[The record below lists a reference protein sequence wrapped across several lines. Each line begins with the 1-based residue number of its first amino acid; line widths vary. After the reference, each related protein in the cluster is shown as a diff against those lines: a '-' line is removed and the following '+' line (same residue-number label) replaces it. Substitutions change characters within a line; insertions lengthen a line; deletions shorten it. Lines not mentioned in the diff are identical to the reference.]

1 MGKVI
6 VERDEPHQCFARLE
20 LNNGDRVMIS
30 IVQSEV
36 KVIKMKWAGM
46 LPGPTLWKSGSVAEI
61 VEKFSEDT
69 KLPQRPIEAVIDKV
83 IDCRSAAEVV
93 ARLSAKPDDVLSQY
107 VATLEETGNRVV
119 IRDVSE
125 LPYPKDLIKSA
136 LRHYLKK
143 VNRADQK
150 AVEALEV
157 AYVSLSHFLPLTPE
171 QQDAVF
177 LMQSLD
183 ASDVEIEGADLYS
196 AVLSRWHAEG
206 AELLDELR
214 SISNQAEP
222 DNGAPPPWLGM

>member
-6 VERDEPHQCFARLE
+6 VEREAPHQSFARLE
-20 LNNGDRVMIS
+20 LNNGDQVMIS
-30 IVQSEV
+30 VAEGEV

-61 VEKFSEDT
+61 VEKFFDET

-107 VATLEETGNRVV
+107 VATLEKTGNRV
-119 IRDVSE
+119 IRDLSE
-125 LPYPKDLIKSA
+125 LPYPKDMIKFA

-150 AVEALEV
+150 AVDALEV
-157 AYVSLSHFLPLTPE
+157 AYVSLSHFQPLTTE
-171 QQDAVF
+171 ERDAVF

-183 ASDVEIEGADLYS
+183 ASDEKIEGGDLYS
-196 AVLSRWHAEG
+196 AALSRWHADG
-206 AELLDELR
+206 AALFDEVR
-214 SISNQAEP
+214 SLSNQAEP
-222 DNGAPPPWLGM
+222 DNGQA

>member
-6 VERDEPHQCFARLE
+6 VEREAPHQSFARLE
-20 LNNGDRVMIS
+20 LNNGDQVMIS
-30 IVQSEV
+30 VAEGEV

-61 VEKFSEDT
+61 VEKFFDET

-107 VATLEETGNRVV
+107 VATLEKTGNRV
-119 IRDVSE
+119 IRDLSE
-125 LPYPKDLIKSA
+125 LPYPKDMIKFA

-150 AVEALEV
+150 AVDALEV
-157 AYVSLSHFLPLTPE
+157 AYISLSHFQPLTTE
-171 QQDAVF
+171 ERDAVF

-183 ASDVEIEGADLYS
+183 ASDEKIEGGDLYS
-196 AVLSRWHAEG
+196 AVLSRWHADG
-206 AELLDELR
+206 AALFDEVR
-214 SISNQAEP
+214 SLSNQAEP
-222 DNGAPPPWLGM
+222 DNGQA

>member
-6 VERDEPHQCFARLE
+6 VEREAPHQSFARLE
-20 LNNGDRVMIS
+20 LNNGDQVMIS
-30 IVQSEV
+30 VAEGEV

-61 VEKFSEDT
+61 VEKFFDET

-107 VATLEETGNRVV
+107 VATLEKTGNRV
-119 IRDVSE
+119 IRDLSE
-125 LPYPKDLIKSA
+125 LPYPKDMIKSA

-150 AVEALEV
+150 AVDALEV
-157 AYVSLSHFLPLTPE
+157 AYISLSHFQPLTTE
-171 QQDAVF
+171 ERDAVF
-177 LMQSLD
+177 PMQSLD
-183 ASDVEIEGADLYS
+183 ASDEKIEGGDLYS
-196 AVLSRWHAEG
+196 AVLSRWHADG
-206 AELLDELR
+206 AALFDEVR
-214 SISNQAEP
+214 SLSNQAEP
-222 DNGAPPPWLGM
+222 DNGQA

>member
-6 VERDEPHQCFARLE
+6 VKRDTPHQCFARLE
-20 LNNGDRVMIS
+20 LNNGDQVMIS
-30 IVQSEV
+30 IAQAEI

-46 LPGPTLWKSGSVAEI
+46 LPGPTLWKSGSVTEI
-61 VEKFSEDT
+61 VEKFSDQT

-83 IDCRSAAEVV
+83 IDCHSAAEVA

-107 VATLEETGNRVV
+107 AATLEKTGNKAV
-119 IRDVSE
+119 IRDLSE

-150 AVEALEV
+150 AVDALEV
-157 AYVSLSHFLPLTPE
+157 AYVSLSNFQSLTPE
-171 QQDAVF
+171 ERDAV
-177 LMQSLD
+177 LVMQSVD
-183 ASDVEIEGADLYS
+183 ASEVEIEGADVYS
-196 AVLSRWHAEG
+196 AVISRWHAEG

-214 SISNQAEP
+214 SLSH
-222 DNGAPPPWLGM
+222 

>member
-6 VERDEPHQCFARLE
+6 VEREAPHQSFARLE
-20 LNNGDRVMIS
+20 LNNGDQVMIS
-30 IVQSEV
+30 VAEGEV

-61 VEKFSEDT
+61 VEKFFDET

-107 VATLEETGNRVV
+107 VATLEKTGNRV
-119 IRDVSE
+119 IRDLSE
-125 LPYPKDLIKSA
+125 LPYPKDMIKSA

-150 AVEALEV
+150 AVDALEV
-157 AYVSLSHFLPLTPE
+157 AYISLSHFQPLTTE
-171 QQDAVF
+171 ERDAVF

-183 ASDVEIEGADLYS
+183 ASDEKIEGGDLYS
-196 AVLSRWHAEG
+196 AVLSRWHADG
-206 AELLDELR
+206 AALFDEAR
-214 SISNQAEP
+214 SLSNQAEP
-222 DNGAPPPWLGM
+222 DNGQA

>member
-6 VERDEPHQCFARLE
+6 VEREAPHQSFARLE
-20 LNNGDRVMIS
+20 LNNGDQVMIS
-30 IVQSEV
+30 VAEGEV

-61 VEKFSEDT
+61 VEKFFDET

-107 VATLEETGNRVV
+107 VATLEKTGNRV
-119 IRDVSE
+119 IRDLSE
-125 LPYPKDLIKSA
+125 LPYPKDMIKFA

-150 AVEALEV
+150 AVDALEV
-157 AYVSLSHFLPLTPE
+157 AYISLSHFQPLTTE
-171 QQDAVF
+171 ERDAVF

-183 ASDVEIEGADLYS
+183 ASDEKIEGGDLSS
-196 AVLSRWHAEG
+196 AVLSRWHADG
-206 AELLDELR
+206 AALFDEVR
-214 SISNQAEP
+214 SLSNQAEP
-222 DNGAPPPWLGM
+222 DNGQA